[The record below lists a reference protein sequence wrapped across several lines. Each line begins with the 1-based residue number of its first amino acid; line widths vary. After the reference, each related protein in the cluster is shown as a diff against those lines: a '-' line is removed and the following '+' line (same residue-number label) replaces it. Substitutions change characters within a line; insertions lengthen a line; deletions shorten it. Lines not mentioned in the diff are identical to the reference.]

1 MSLLL
6 PLISGAAIGCVYGL
20 VAIGFSMIYRATG
33 LVNFAQGDIMMLG
46 AFLGYSLLLLPG
58 TPLLVVLVVAAA
70 VTGLFGLVLE
80 RFVFRPAVRRNAS
93 QIYLV
98 LLTLGIGI
106 VLSNSARLIWG
117 ANPVVYA
124 VPEAHRTIDLLGY
137 PLPVTYFYIWTTMAV
152 LLAGLHL
159 FFAHTWTGLA
169 VRGVVDNKDVARTLG
184 VDADLASA
192 ISFGI
197 ASAIG
202 AAAGVL
208 YAPLFYVSF
217 DMGNIG
223 VKAIAAAVLGG
234 LGSIP
239 GAVVGSL
246 VIGWGE
252 TLGAAA
258 IAPEYQDSIAFA
270 LMILILILL
279 MRPMGLLGA
288 RPR

>member
-1 MSLLL
+1 MELLL
-6 PLISGAAIGCVYGL
+6 TLISGTAIGCVYGL

-46 AFLGYSLLLLPG
+46 AFIGYTVLALVPG
-58 TPLLVVLVVAAA
+58 TPLVVVLVLASLG
-70 VTGLFGLVLE
+70 TGVFGLLLE
-80 RFVFRPAVRRNAS
+80 RLVFRPAVRREAS
-93 QIYLV
+93 QTYLV
-98 LLTLGIGI
+98 LLTLGVGI
-106 VLSNSARLIWG
+106 VLSNGARLAWG

-124 VPEAHRTIDLLGY
+124 VPEAHRTVDLLGY
-137 PLPVTYFYIWTTMAV
+137 PLPVTYFYIWAAMA
-152 LLAGLHL
+152 LLLGGLQL
-159 FFAHTWTGLA
+159 FFSHTWTGLA

-184 VDADLASA
+184 IDADLASS
-192 ISFGI
+192 ISFAM

-217 DMGNIG
+217 DMGGIG

-239 GAVVGSL
+239 GAVLGSL

-252 TLGAAA
+252 ALGATA
-258 IAPEYQDSIAFA
+258 IAPQYQDSIAFA
-270 LMILILILL
+270 LMILILLL
-279 MRPMGLLGA
+279 RPTGLLGA
-288 RPR
+288 RLR